1 VHGWPLALGALLA
14 LEGSLATRA
23 PVGEPGSAT
32 GPHVRLG
39 GAFPTETARR
49 AVRRAARLLEGTRCR
64 EVLAEFE
71 DASGRPLESAL
82 DALGVS
88 PAAYLE
94 NYVVFH
100 DGAGQRACAARG
112 TLAYTTPRSR
122 VVHLCP
128 RFLAKELQRP
138 AFTQA
143 VVIHEML
150 HTLGLGE
157 DPPSS
162 AEITDRVRRACA
174 AR

>member
-1 VHGWPLALGALLA
+1 MSLA
-14 LEGSLATRA
+14 LEASIPTLAAA
-23 PVGEPGSAT
+23 PGTAT

-39 GAFPTETARR
+39 GPVPTETAAR
-49 AVRRAARLLEGTRCR
+49 AVRRATRLLEGTRCR

-71 DASGRPLESAL
+71 DASGQPLRSAL
-82 DALGVS
+82 DALHVS

-94 NYVVFH
+94 NYVVFR
-100 DGAGQRACAARG
+100 DGAGEPPCAARG
-112 TLAYTTPRSR
+112 TLAYTAPRSR

-128 RFLAKELQRP
+128 RFLAKELERP
-138 AFTQA
+138 ALTQA